1 MDYGKNLFRKMQ
13 YEAVSGNFVENL
25 NSNVNMLNNN
35 KTGLCDNEIVDI
47 DEQNEIE
54 NNQLENE
61 LRRGSSSNM
70 LVSQSFYTQER
81 FKVLLAFIILVFS
94 FFISTI
100 SLIFTHDR
108 LPAEKEPLPDIFLD
122 NVKSV
127 DYLLYVTEIQ
137 IIIVVNLCIIII
149 FFHKKRMIVAKRCF
163 LLLSLLYIYRAITM
177 SITVLPISSSTYY
190 CSPKKSSSF
199 LEVLQRSFWVFTG
212 MGLTINGQQ
221 QYCGD
226 SIFSGHSTILMF
238 AYLVLDEYLPK
249 KFRWLKRLSL
259 LNAILGMLF
268 LLISHSHYTIDVVL
282 AYYITTRL
290 FWTYHQNLNLLY
302 NNNLNSSKEWW
313 IGLFKYFERNSSR
326 SFPNEFEIPW
336 QHHHQES
343 QI

>member
-282 AYYITTRL
+282 G
-290 FWTYHQNLNLLY
+290 
-302 NNNLNSSKEWW
+302 K
-313 IGLFKYFERNSSR
+313 
-326 SFPNEFEIPW
+326 
-336 QHHHQES
+336 
-343 QI
+343 